1 MPPHPNIILITADSL
16 RADHLGCYGYARDT
30 SPNIDRLAGASI
42 QFTHVFSD
50 GPNTPHAF
58 PAIMASRPA
67 LASKRLGLFDAP
79 DTLAEIL
86 KAVGYQTLGFNS
98 ANPYVSRFFQYHRGF
113 DHFRDY
119 LDLPASS
126 SNARAETSRNGA
138 GKPQSSHH
146 ADAILSVPKL
156 DLRNYVLSEE
166 NSRSKAI
173 LESTINEEIID
184 RIPRQPEQPFF
195 LWVHYMDT
203 HYPYLPQR
211 QAQLRLG
218 VTPIEREEN
227 LRLNRMVRESSVT
240 SSAALKK
247 IVNLYDASV
256 RQLDDK
262 IGQVLNFLRQTGLY
276 DSSLLV
282 FTADHGEEFMEH
294 GDLQHKSKLYDELLH
309 VPLLVKLP
317 ETDKG
322 SVRNDLASLIQ
333 LAPTILSS
341 AGVDNPFEHESL
353 FGHQS
358 ENSQSDVSGIFAS
371 ASYGPNGHAPVDE
384 GLLNIDPLPKTLCYR
399 TRRWKVML
407 DRAGPGSKL
416 FNLITDAR
424 EHKNVA
430 NRRPQEN
437 QRLQAL
443 LEAYAWELEKTR
455 LRTQVARVR
464 RKLLED

>member
-1 MPPHPNIILITADSL
+1 MSPRPNIILITADSL
-16 RADHLGCYGYARDT
+16 RPDHLGCYGYARDT
-30 SPNIDRLAGASI
+30 SPNIDRLASESI
-42 QFTHVFSD
+42 QFTHAFSD

-79 DTLAEIL
+79 NTLAELL
-86 KAVGYQTLGFNS
+86 KAAGYQTLGFNS

-119 LDLPASS
+119 LDLPTSS
-126 SNARAETSRNGA
+126 SNARAETSSNGS
-138 GKPQSSHH
+138 GKRQSSRPG
-146 ADAILSVPKL
+146 DSILSVPKF

-166 NSRSKAI
+166 NSRSKAS
-173 LESTINEEIID
+173 LESTINREIIEH
-184 RIPRQPEQPFF
+184 IPRQPQQPFF

-227 LRLNRMVRESSVT
+227 LGLNRMVRESVVT
-240 SSAALKK
+240 SPGALKK

-262 IGQVLNFLRQTGLY
+262 IGQVLDFLQQTGLY

-282 FTADHGEEFMEH
+282 LTADHGEEFMEH

-317 ETDKG
+317 EADKG
-322 SVRNDLASLIQ
+322 SVRNELISLIQ
-333 LAPTILSS
+333 LAPTILSV
-341 AGVDNPFEHESL
+341 AGVENPFENKSL
-353 FGHQS
+353 LGHQS
-358 ENSQSDVSGIFAS
+358 EGSQCDVSGIFAG
-371 ASYGPNGHAPVDE
+371 ASYGPNGPSRPSWRGR
-384 GLLNIDPLPKTLCYR
+384 GLL
-399 TRRWKVML
+399 
-407 DRAGPGSKL
+407 
-416 FNLITDAR
+416 
-424 EHKNVA
+424 
-430 NRRPQEN
+430 
-437 QRLQAL
+437 
-443 LEAYAWELEKTR
+443 
-455 LRTQVARVR
+455 
-464 RKLLED
+464 